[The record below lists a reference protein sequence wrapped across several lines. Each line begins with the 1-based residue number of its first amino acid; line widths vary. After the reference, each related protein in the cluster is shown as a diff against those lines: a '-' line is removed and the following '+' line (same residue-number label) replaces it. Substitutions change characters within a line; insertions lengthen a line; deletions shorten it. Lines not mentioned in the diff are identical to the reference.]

1 MHIFFLF
8 YLLKQNNV
16 NVVIFNNFFP
26 EYILEHTTIPSMS
39 NPIPINNYNGKQF
52 TCQKDKEIQKCLI
65 SENKTK
71 KKISDNKYKKYR

>member
-26 EYILEHTTIPSMS
+26 EYILEHTTIPSIS
-39 NPIPINNYNGKQF
+39 NPIPINNYNGK
-52 TCQKDKEIQKCLI
+52 
-65 SENKTK
+65 
-71 KKISDNKYKKYR
+71 

>member
-26 EYILEHTTIPSMS
+26 EYSRTQPSSRCQILFLLTIIME
-39 NPIPINNYNGKQF
+39 NNLHVKR
-52 TCQKDKEIQKCLI
+52 I
-65 SENKTK
+65 
-71 KKISDNKYKKYR
+71 KKYRNV